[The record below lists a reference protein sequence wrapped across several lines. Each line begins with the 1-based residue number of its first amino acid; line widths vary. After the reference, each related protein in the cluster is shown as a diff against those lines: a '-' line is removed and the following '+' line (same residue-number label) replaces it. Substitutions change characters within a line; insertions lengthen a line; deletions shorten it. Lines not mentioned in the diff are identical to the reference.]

1 MKFITLP
8 IKMAR
13 IIDGEPSEDW
23 YEPPPESLLKCLHPT
38 QYGVAMVNVD
48 LIETI
53 YDNGNSTTVCFIS
66 GGEIECNLSLDGLMT
81 LLDCK

>member
-8 IKMAR
+8 IKMAKMGADGESLDM
-13 IIDGEPSEDW
+13 IDGIS
-23 YEPPPESLLKCLHPT
+23 
-38 QYGVAMVNVD
+38 MVNVD

-53 YDNGNSTTVCFIS
+53 YDNGETTTICFVS
-66 GGEIECNLSLDGLMT
+66 GGELESNLSLDGLMT

>member
-8 IKMAR
+8 VKMAK
-13 IIDGEPSEDW
+13 ITESEEISEWLDGNM
-23 YEPPPESLLKCLHPT
+23 
-38 QYGVAMVNVD
+38 MVNID

-53 YDNGNSTTVCFIS
+53 FDNGESTTICFMS
-66 GGEIECNLSLDGLMT
+66 GGEVECNLSLDGLMT